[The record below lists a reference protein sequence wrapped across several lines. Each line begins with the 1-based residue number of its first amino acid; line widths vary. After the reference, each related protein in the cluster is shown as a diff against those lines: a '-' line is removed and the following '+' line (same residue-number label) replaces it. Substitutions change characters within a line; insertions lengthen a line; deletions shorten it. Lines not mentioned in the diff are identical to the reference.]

1 MRAGPEMQAELER
14 LNQISN
20 RPQIAMRIGI
30 NSGPVVMGDIG
41 SESRK
46 DFTVIGDTVNVAS
59 RLESTVAAPGQV
71 IIGPDTKQ
79 PFPMSFAVGPVRRFR
94 FKENLKPFSP
104 GRCFPERG
112 RISSHAIVSVL
123 SE

>member
-71 IIGPDTKQ
+71 IIGPDTYAAVSDVFRCRACTPVPLQGESQAVQ
-79 PFPMSFAVGPVRRFR
+79 PWQVFP
-94 FKENLKPFSP
+94 
-104 GRCFPERG
+104 
-112 RISSHAIVSVL
+112 
-123 SE
+123 